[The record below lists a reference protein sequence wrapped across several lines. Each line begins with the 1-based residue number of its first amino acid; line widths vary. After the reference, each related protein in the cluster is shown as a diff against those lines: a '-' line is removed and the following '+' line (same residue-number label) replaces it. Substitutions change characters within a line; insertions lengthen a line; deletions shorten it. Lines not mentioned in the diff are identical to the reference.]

1 MFNITKKVMFL
12 FFGMA
17 VIWLLSSS
25 SAFAADV
32 ISVQGPYTK
41 AIFAVGAMIAAGLS
55 IGLGCIGSGA
65 GIGNATASACEA
77 VGRNPAVQGKV
88 MMTMMIGMA
97 LCESIAIYALVIA
110 FILLFANPLKTLVI
124 G

>member
-1 MFNITKKVMFL
+1 MTSNTKKIMFSFFAIAVLWL
-12 FFGMA
+12 FN
-17 VIWLLSSS
+17 SSP
-25 SAFAADV
+25 AFASDV
-32 ISVQGPYTK
+32 INAQGPYTK

-97 LCESIAIYALVIA
+97 LCESICIYSLVIA
-110 FILLFANPLKTLVI
+110 FILLFANPFKTFII

>member
-1 MFNITKKVMFL
+1 MSSNTKKIMFSFFAVAVLWL
-12 FFGMA
+12 F
-17 VIWLLSSS
+17 SSS

-32 ISVQGPYTK
+32 ISTDGPYTK

-55 IGLGCIGSGA
+55 IGLGCIGSGS

-97 LCESIAIYALVIA
+97 LCESIAIYSLVIA
-110 FILLFANPLKTLVI
+110 FILLFANPMKVLVL